1 MSAPAIVSLLLPK
14 NLRVLEAFVRQ
25 HPGTTVLSPSYAATA
40 DARARIAAA
49 GGSWVA
55 VEELL
60 TPADHAAIASA
71 LQQRTSGLAAATA
84 SPAWRASWPRE
95 RIPAAG
101 LAECLQAEAAERL
114 PILVP
119 LVSAL
124 QRAAAQ
130 YAISLVV
137 VNDDLTPISRVVVE
151 WARHRR
157 LPSLHLSHSLLLCE
171 PYTVHARTH
180 ADVTAV
186 FGERGIAAYK
196 DVGIDASRL
205 RVTGNPA
212 WDDYPQ
218 LAPYRGELRATM
230 AALHGLSPAVPIVVF
245 GTTWS
250 ANLTALGDEN
260 LYGKT
265 LRAFLG
271 ACKELREQG
280 LPLQPVVKDRPSR
293 ESSQP
298 RVLALAAELGL
309 PPDAVRFSMAD
320 ATSWVLTADVLV
332 SVQSNLSVE
341 AMLAGVPA
349 INLFSELGMALG
361 PCFAADAGILEVEA
375 HELAAA
381 LRQLLVDPARR
392 EQQLAAQ
399 RAAVAYH
406 NTGVDGRATE
416 RFVALMAELALPDRL
431 APARAAATDERP
443 PSGTAGAAPGVG
455 DAKKLPAALSAVRQ
469 LFGFVRSR
477 YRQLPGRGG
486 APAARS

>member
-25 HPGTTVLSPSYAATA
+25 HPGTTVLSPGYAATP

-55 VEELL
+55 VEALL
-60 TPADHAAIASA
+60 GPADQAALAA
-71 LQQRTSGLAAATA
+71 ELQRRTAGLAAELAT
-84 SPAWRASWPRE
+84 PAWQSAWQSE
-95 RIPAAG
+95 RIPAAV

-114 PILVP
+114 PILIP
-119 LVSAL
+119 LLTAL

-151 WARHRR
+151 WARHRG

-171 PYTVHARTH
+171 PYTVHAHTH
-180 ADVTAV
+180 ADLTAV

-196 DVGIDASRL
+196 DVGIDPGRL

-218 LAPYRGELRATM
+218 LAQYRSELRATM

-250 ANLTALGDEN
+250 ANLTALGDEA

-265 LRAFLG
+265 LRAFLH
-271 ACKELREQG
+271 ACKELRDQG
-280 LPLQPVVKDRPSR
+280 VVLQPVVKDRPSR

-298 RVLALAAELGL
+298 RVQALAAELGL
-309 PPDAVRFSMAD
+309 PPEAVLFSMAD
-320 ATSWVLTADVLV
+320 AMSWVLSADVLI

-361 PCFAADAGILEVEA
+361 PCFAADAGVREVEA
-375 HELAAA
+375 HELTAA
-381 LRQLLVDPARR
+381 LRELVEDAALRA
-392 EQQLAAQ
+392 QQVAAQ
-399 RAAVAYH
+399 RAAAAYH
-406 NTGVDGRATE
+406 NSGVDGRATQ
-416 RFVALMAELALPDRL
+416 RVAALMAELALPDKL
-431 APARAAATDERP
+431 APARRALAGEQSPSAAT
-443 PSGTAGAAPGVG
+443 PSGT
-455 DAKKLPAALSAVRQ
+455 DKKLPAAWAAARQ
-469 LFGFVRSR
+469 LLSFVRSR
-477 YRQLPGRGG
+477 YPRPGRR
-486 APAARS
+486 APAAPPSGSGSA